1 MFQVHITFW
10 VINMDTDGVSML
22 EAIDRIYKA
31 HGFAGFM
38 KGLFYTMV
46 PISLFKKM
54 YILFS

>member
-1 MFQVHITFW
+1 
-10 VINMDTDGVSML
+10 MDTDGVSML